1 MHVLKI
7 PKHRISVIKVMNF
20 VFELQ
25 VAETNK
31 YAFQLNEL
39 QTFSFYKIIKEEKT
53 NFPLFYSGYLTN
65 DCFTAE
71 T

>member
-1 MHVLKI
+1 
-7 PKHRISVIKVMNF
+7 MNF

-53 NFPLFYSGYLTN
+53 NFPLFYSGYFTN
-65 DCFTAE
+65 ACFTAE